1 MQDLKVIA
9 NHYTKALKNHTKGDL
24 ALLEEIVVG
33 LKNATEAIKLHK
45 LNQVLAHVSL
55 KVKKEIMFEILEK
68 IASVKACSV
77 LKPVMEVV
85 LKNNRL
91 DVLELITE
99 ELSFDSNSKKTLEA
113 TLLVPEKLENNEL
126 ESVQQKLQARFNAP
140 VEIAQDTWSKK
151 GVSLSVSSLDL
162 EIGFSKED
170 ILKKIEKQVI
180 QSI

>member
-9 NHYTKALKNHTKGDL
+9 NHYTKALKNRTKGDL
-24 ALLEEIVVG
+24 ALLEEIIMG
-33 LKNATEAIKLHK
+33 LKNVAEAIKLHK
-45 LNQVLAHVSL
+45 LNWVLAHVSL
-55 KVKKEIMFEILEK
+55 KVKKEVVFEILEK
-68 IASVKACSV
+68 ITSTKACSV

-91 DVLELITE
+91 DMLELIIQ
-99 ELSFDSNSKKTLEA
+99 ELSFDSKKTLEA

-126 ESVQQKLQARFNAP
+126 EAVQQKLQARFNAP

>member
-9 NHYTKALKNHTKGDL
+9 KHYAKALKNHTKGDL
-24 ALLEEIVVG
+24 ALLEEIIMG
-33 LKNATEAIKLHK
+33 LKNVAEAIKLHK
-45 LNQVLAHVSL
+45 LNRVLAHVSL
-55 KVKKEIMFEILEK
+55 KVKKEIVFEILEK
-68 IASVKACSV
+68 ITSTKACSV

-91 DVLELITE
+91 DMLELIIQ
-99 ELSFDSNSKKTLEA
+99 ELSFDSKKTLEA

-126 ESVQQKLQARFNAP
+126 EAVQQKLQARFNAP

>member
-1 MQDLKVIA
+1 MQDLKVISK
-9 NHYTKALKNHTKGDL
+9 HYAKALKNHTKGDL

-33 LKNATEAIKLHK
+33 LKNVAEAIKLHK

-55 KVKKEIMFEILEK
+55 KVKKEVVLEILEK
-68 IASVKACSV
+68 ITPTKACSI

-91 DVLELITE
+91 DMLELVAE
-99 ELSFDSNSKKTLEA
+99 ELSFDSKRTLEA
-113 TLLVPEKLENNEL
+113 TLLVPQKLENNEL
-126 ESVQQKLQARFNAP
+126 EEVRQKLQARFNAP

>member
-1 MQDLKVIA
+1 MQDLKVISK
-9 NHYTKALKNHTKGDL
+9 HYAKALKNHTKGDL
-24 ALLEEIVVG
+24 ALLEEIIMG
-33 LKNATEAIKLHK
+33 LKNAAEAIKLHK
-45 LNQVLAHVSL
+45 LNRVLAHVSL
-55 KVKKEIMFEILEK
+55 KVKKEIVFEILEK
-68 IASVKACSV
+68 ITSTKACSV

-91 DVLELITE
+91 EMLELIIQ
-99 ELSFDSNSKKTLEA
+99 ELSFDSKKTLEA
-113 TLLVPEKLENNEL
+113 TLLVPQKLKNNEL
-126 ESVQQKLQARFNAP
+126 EAVQQKLQVRFNAP

-151 GVSLSVSSLDL
+151 GVSLSISSLDL

>member
-1 MQDLKVIA
+1 MQDLKVISK
-9 NHYTKALKNHTKGDL
+9 HYAKALKNHTKGDL

-33 LKNATEAIKLHK
+33 LKNVAEAIKLHK

-55 KVKKEIMFEILEK
+55 KVKKEVVLEILEK
-68 IASVKACSV
+68 ITPTKACSI

-91 DVLELITE
+91 DMLELVAE
-99 ELSFDSNSKKTLEA
+99 ELSFDSKRTLEA
-113 TLLVPEKLENNEL
+113 TLLVPQKLENKEL
-126 ESVQQKLQARFNAP
+126 EEVQQKLQARFNAP

>member
-9 NHYTKALKNHTKGDL
+9 KHYAKALKNHTKGDL
-24 ALLEEIVVG
+24 ALLEEIIMG
-33 LKNATEAIKLHK
+33 LKNVAEAIKLHK
-45 LNQVLAHVSL
+45 LNRVLAHVSL
-55 KVKKEIMFEILEK
+55 KVKKEIVFEILEK
-68 IASVKACSV
+68 ITSTKACSV

-91 DVLELITE
+91 EMLELIIQ
-99 ELSFDSNSKKTLEA
+99 ELSFDSKKTLEA
-113 TLLVPEKLENNEL
+113 TLLVPQKLENNEL
-126 ESVQQKLQARFNAP
+126 EAVQQKLQAHFNAP

>member
-9 NHYTKALKNHTKGDL
+9 KHYTKALKNHTKGDL
-24 ALLEEIVVG
+24 ALLEEIIVG
-33 LKNATEAIKLHK
+33 LKNAAEAIKLHK
-45 LNQVLAHVSL
+45 LNRVLAHVSL
-55 KVKKEIMFEILEK
+55 KVKKEVVFEILEK
-68 IASVKACSV
+68 ITSTKACSV

-91 DVLELITE
+91 EMLELIIQ
-99 ELSFDSNSKKTLEA
+99 ELSFDSKKTLEA
-113 TLLVPEKLENNEL
+113 TLLVPQKLENNEL

-162 EIGFSKED
+162 EIDFSKED

>member
-9 NHYTKALKNHTKGDL
+9 KHYAKALKNYTKGDL
-24 ALLEEIVVG
+24 ALLEEIIVG
-33 LKNATEAIKLHK
+33 LKNAAEAIKLHK
-45 LNQVLAHVSL
+45 LNRVLAHVSL
-55 KVKKEIMFEILEK
+55 KVKKEVVFEILEK
-68 IASVKACSV
+68 ITSTKACSV

-91 DVLELITE
+91 EMLELIIQ
-99 ELSFDSNSKKTLEA
+99 ELSFDSKKTLEA
-113 TLLVPEKLENNEL
+113 TLLVPQKLENNEL
-126 ESVQQKLQARFNAP
+126 EAVQQKLQVRFNAP
-140 VEIAQDTWSKK
+140 VEIAQDTWSEK

>member
-1 MQDLKVIA
+1 
-9 NHYTKALKNHTKGDL
+9 
-24 ALLEEIVVG
+24 
-33 LKNATEAIKLHK
+33 
-45 LNQVLAHVSL
+45 
-55 KVKKEIMFEILEK
+55 
-68 IASVKACSV
+68 
-77 LKPVMEVV
+77 MEVV

-91 DVLELITE
+91 DMLELVAE
-99 ELSFDSNSKKTLEA
+99 ELSFDSKRTLEA
-113 TLLVPEKLENNEL
+113 TLLVPQKLENNEL
-126 ESVQQKLQARFNAP
+126 EEVRQKLQACFNAP

>member
-1 MQDLKVIA
+1 MQDLKVISK
-9 NHYTKALKNHTKGDL
+9 HYAKALKNHTKGDL
-24 ALLEEIVVG
+24 ALLEEIIMG
-33 LKNATEAIKLHK
+33 LKNAAEAIKLHK
-45 LNQVLAHVSL
+45 LNRVLAHVSL
-55 KVKKEIMFEILEK
+55 KVKKEIVFEILEK
-68 IASVKACSV
+68 ITSTKACSV

-91 DVLELITE
+91 EMLELIIQ
-99 ELSFDSNSKKTLEA
+99 ELSFDSKKTLEA
-113 TLLVPEKLENNEL
+113 TLLVPQKLENNEL
-126 ESVQQKLQARFNAP
+126 EAVQQKLQARFNAP

>member
-9 NHYTKALKNHTKGDL
+9 KHYAKALKNHTKGDL
-24 ALLEEIVVG
+24 ALLEEIIMG
-33 LKNATEAIKLHK
+33 LKNVAEAIRLHK
-45 LNQVLAHVSL
+45 LNRVLAHVSL
-55 KVKKEIMFEILEK
+55 KVKKEVVFEILEK
-68 IASVKACSV
+68 ITSTKACSV

-91 DVLELITE
+91 EMLELIIQ
-99 ELSFDSNSKKTLEA
+99 ELSFDSKKTLEA

-126 ESVQQKLQARFNAP
+126 EAVQQKLQARFNAP

>member
-1 MQDLKVIA
+1 MQDLKVISK
-9 NHYTKALKNHTKGDL
+9 HYAKALKNHTKDDL

-33 LKNATEAIKLHK
+33 LKNLAEAIKLHK

-55 KVKKEIMFEILEK
+55 KVKKEIVLEVLEK
-68 IASVKACSV
+68 ITSTKACSV
-77 LKPVMEVV
+77 LKPVMEIV

-91 DVLELITE
+91 DMLELVAE
-99 ELSFDSNSKKTLEA
+99 ELSFDSKKTLEA
-113 TLLVPEKLENNEL
+113 TLLVPQKLENKEL
-126 ESVQQKLQARFNAP
+126 EEVQQKLQARFNAP

>member
-9 NHYTKALKNHTKGDL
+9 KHYAKALKNHTKGDL
-24 ALLEEIVVG
+24 ALLEEIIMG
-33 LKNATEAIKLHK
+33 LKNVAEAIKLHK
-45 LNQVLAHVSL
+45 LNRVLAHVSL
-55 KVKKEIMFEILEK
+55 KVKKEVVFEILEK
-68 IASVKACSV
+68 ITSTKACSV

-91 DVLELITE
+91 EMLELIIQ
-99 ELSFDSNSKKTLEA
+99 ELSFDSKKALEA
-113 TLLVPEKLENNEL
+113 TLLVPQKLESNEL
-126 ESVQQKLQARFNAP
+126 EAVQQKLQARFNAP

>member
-9 NHYTKALKNHTKGDL
+9 KHYAKALKNHTKGDL

-33 LKNATEAIKLHK
+33 LKNVAEAIKLHK
-45 LNQVLAHVSL
+45 LNRVLAHISL
-55 KVKKEIMFEILEK
+55 KVKKEVVFEILEK
-68 IASVKACSV
+68 ITSTKACSV
-77 LKPVMEVV
+77 LKPVMEVA

-91 DVLELITE
+91 EMLELITQ
-99 ELSFDSNSKKTLEA
+99 ELSFDSKKTLEA
-113 TLLVPEKLENNEL
+113 TLLVPQKLENNEL
-126 ESVQQKLQARFNAP
+126 EAVQQKLQARFNAP

>member
-9 NHYTKALKNHTKGDL
+9 KHYTKALKNHTKGDL

-33 LKNATEAIKLHK
+33 LKNVAEAIKLHK
-45 LNQVLAHVSL
+45 LNRVLAHVSL
-55 KVKKEIMFEILEK
+55 KVKKEVVFEILEK
-68 IASVKACSV
+68 ITSTKACSV

-91 DVLELITE
+91 EMLELITQD
-99 ELSFDSNSKKTLEA
+99 LSFDSKKTLEA
-113 TLLVPEKLENNEL
+113 TLLVPQKLENNEL
-126 ESVQQKLQARFNAP
+126 EAVQQKLQACFNAP

-151 GVSLSVSSLDL
+151 GASLSVSSLDL

>member
-1 MQDLKVIA
+1 MQDLKVISK
-9 NHYTKALKNHTKGDL
+9 HYAKALKNHTKGDL

-33 LKNATEAIKLHK
+33 LKNVAEAIKLHK

-55 KVKKEIMFEILEK
+55 KVKKEVVLEILEK
-68 IASVKACSV
+68 ITPTKACSI
-77 LKPVMEVV
+77 LKPVMEVA

-91 DVLELITE
+91 DMLELVAE
-99 ELSFDSNSKKTLEA
+99 ELSFDSKRTLEA
-113 TLLVPEKLENNEL
+113 TLLVPQKLENNEL
-126 ESVQQKLQARFNAP
+126 EAVQQKLQARFNAP

>member
-1 MQDLKVIA
+1 MQDLKVISK
-9 NHYTKALKNHTKGDL
+9 HYAKALKNHTKGDL

-33 LKNATEAIKLHK
+33 LKNAAEAIKLHK

-55 KVKKEIMFEILEK
+55 KVKKEVVLEILEK
-68 IASVKACSV
+68 ITPTKACSI

-91 DVLELITE
+91 DMLELVAE
-99 ELSFDSNSKKTLEA
+99 ELSFDSKRTLEA
-113 TLLVPEKLENNEL
+113 TLLVPQKLENKEL
-126 ESVQQKLQARFNAP
+126 EEVRQKLQARFNAP

>member
-9 NHYTKALKNHTKGDL
+9 KHYTKALKNYTKGDL
-24 ALLEEIVVG
+24 ALLEEIIMG
-33 LKNATEAIKLHK
+33 LKNVAEAIKLHK
-45 LNQVLAHVSL
+45 LNRVLAHVSL
-55 KVKKEIMFEILEK
+55 KVKKEVVFEILEK
-68 IASVKACSV
+68 ITSTKACSV

-91 DVLELITE
+91 DMLELIIQ
-99 ELSFDSNSKKTLEA
+99 ELSFDSKKTLEA
-113 TLLVPEKLENNEL
+113 TLLVPQKLENNEL
-126 ESVQQKLQARFNAP
+126 EAVQQKLQARFNAP

>member
-9 NHYTKALKNHTKGDL
+9 KHYTKALKNHTKGDL
-24 ALLEEIVVG
+24 ALLEEIVVE
-33 LKNATEAIKLHK
+33 LKNVAEAIRRHK

-55 KVKKEIMFEILEK
+55 KVKKEVVLEILEK
-68 IASVKACSV
+68 ITPTKACSV
-77 LKPVMEVV
+77 LKPVMEVA

-91 DVLELITE
+91 DMLELVAE
-99 ELSFDSNSKKTLEA
+99 ELSFDSKRTLEA
-113 TLLVPEKLENNEL
+113 TLLVPQKLENNEL
-126 ESVQQKLQARFNAP
+126 EAVQQKLQARFNAP

>member
-1 MQDLKVIA
+1 MQDLKVISK
-9 NHYTKALKNHTKGDL
+9 HYAKALKNHTKGDL

-33 LKNATEAIKLHK
+33 LKNAAEAIKLHK
-45 LNQVLAHVSL
+45 LNRVLAHVSL
-55 KVKKEIMFEILEK
+55 KVKKEIVLEVLEK
-68 IASVKACSV
+68 ITSTKACSV

-91 DVLELITE
+91 DMLELVAE
-99 ELSFDSNSKKTLEA
+99 ELSFDSKRTLEA
-113 TLLVPEKLENNEL
+113 TLLVPQKLENKEL
-126 ESVQQKLQARFNAP
+126 EEVQQKLQARFNAP

>member
-9 NHYTKALKNHTKGDL
+9 KHYAKALKNHTKGDL

-33 LKNATEAIKLHK
+33 LKNAAEAIKLHK
-45 LNQVLAHVSL
+45 LNRVLAHVSL
-55 KVKKEIMFEILEK
+55 KVKKEVVFEILEK
-68 IASVKACSV
+68 ITSTKACSV

-91 DVLELITE
+91 EMLELIIQ
-99 ELSFDSNSKKTLEA
+99 ELSFDSKKTLEA
-113 TLLVPEKLENNEL
+113 TLLVPQKLENNEL
-126 ESVQQKLQARFNAP
+126 EAVQQKLQARFNAP
-140 VEIAQDTWSKK
+140 VEIAQGTWSKK

>member
-9 NHYTKALKNHTKGDL
+9 NHYTKALKNYTKGDL
-24 ALLEEIVVG
+24 ALLEEIIVG
-33 LKNATEAIKLHK
+33 LKNAAEAIKLHK
-45 LNQVLAHVSL
+45 LNRVLAHVSL
-55 KVKKEIMFEILEK
+55 KVKKEVVFEILEK
-68 IASVKACSV
+68 ITSTKACSV

-91 DVLELITE
+91 DMLELITQG
-99 ELSFDSNSKKTLEA
+99 LSFDSKKTLEA

-126 ESVQQKLQARFNAP
+126 EAVQQKLQVRFNAP
-140 VEIAQDTWSKK
+140 VEIAQDTWSEK

>member
-9 NHYTKALKNHTKGDL
+9 KHYAKALKNHTKGDL
-24 ALLEEIVVG
+24 ALLEENIMG
-33 LKNATEAIKLHK
+33 LKNAAEAIKLHK
-45 LNQVLAHVSL
+45 LNRVLAHVSL
-55 KVKKEIMFEILEK
+55 KVKKEVVFEILEK
-68 IASVKACSV
+68 ITSTKACSV

-91 DVLELITE
+91 EMLELIIQD
-99 ELSFDSNSKKTLEA
+99 LSFDSKKTLEA

-126 ESVQQKLQARFNAP
+126 EAVQQKLQARFNAP

>member
-9 NHYTKALKNHTKGDL
+9 KHYAKALKNHTKGDL

-33 LKNATEAIKLHK
+33 LKNAAEAIKLHK
-45 LNQVLAHVSL
+45 LNRVLAHVSL
-55 KVKKEIMFEILEK
+55 KVKKEVVFEILEK
-68 IASVKACSV
+68 ITSTKACSV

-91 DVLELITE
+91 EMLELIIQ
-99 ELSFDSNSKKTLEA
+99 ELSFDSKKALEA
-113 TLLVPEKLENNEL
+113 TLLVPEKLESNEL
-126 ESVQQKLQARFNAP
+126 EAVQQKLQVRFNAP